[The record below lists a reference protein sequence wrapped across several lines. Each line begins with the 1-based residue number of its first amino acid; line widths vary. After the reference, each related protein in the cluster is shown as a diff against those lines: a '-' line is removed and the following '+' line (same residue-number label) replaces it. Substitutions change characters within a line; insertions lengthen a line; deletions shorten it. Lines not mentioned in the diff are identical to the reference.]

1 MKCEFRGKSPIFFKD
16 APLGQVFRYRH
27 EMFLATVESWD
38 EGIEEN
44 MNAVSLEDG
53 RLVNFDS
60 SDEIIPCRLVG
71 YFEPASLGE

>member
-1 MKCEFRGKSPIFFKD
+1 
-16 APLGQVFRYRH
+16 
-27 EMFLATVESWD
+27 MFLATAEIWD

-44 MNAVSLEDG
+44 MNAVSLEDE

-60 SDEIIPCRLVG
+60 SDEIIPCRLNG